1 MSFKQYRTLDLT
13 IFIGMYALCEYLV
26 VKAATVWFDE
36 PYSIS
41 IMLPLLAIVMMRWD
55 KYSVIHAIVY
65 ALLFVYYQQGNL
77 NQYIIYLVGNLG
89 FMLMLIYVNKVGKDK
104 IRSSF
109 FDASLYMVVGF
120 LLMEIFRGIASMV
133 VAGSNIGVILQFVMT
148 DMLSLVFAIL
158 VVIVVRKME
167 GIFQDQKQYL
177 LELNSQKENID
188 GGWQDE

>member
-65 ALLFVYYQQGNL
+65 ALLFVFYQQGNL

>member
-65 ALLFVYYQQGNL
+65 ALLFVFYQKGNL

-120 LLMEIFRGIASMV
+120 LLMEIFRGIASMLI
-133 VAGSNIGVILQFVMT
+133 AGSNIGVILQFVMT

>member
-65 ALLFVYYQQGNL
+65 ALLFVFYQKGNL